1 MKTNSPPS
9 KFYFLLIRLA
19 CFHITISGGASAET
33 RLYQCSDSAATHVS
47 IQRSWQKRRGAA
59 KVEPNSTF
67 TTALLPESNR
77 RSHGTIYRLHHF
89 KIKTE
94 NLEKALWTGY
104 ERRYLFWSKLLP
116 YNSLVGT
123 VHKCNVD
130 IHKIL
135 VCDITMLI

>member
-1 MKTNSPPS
+1 MLRHGCT
-9 KFYFLLIRLA
+9 
-19 CFHITISGGASAET
+19 SAQT
-33 RLYQCSDSAATHVS
+33 VLRRMFRFNFRG
-47 IQRSWQKRRGAA
+47 RSVVGAA

-77 RSHGTIYRLHHF
+77 RSHGTIYRLHHFTQVVLF